1 MPVFTAENKQDF
13 YGILNSSIDITV
25 NVFSNPK
32 YSEMVI
38 QNKNGIRVTAD
49 GMNVKIL
56 EEHTF
61 INDIVYKSNV
71 KVKGYKITMQI
82 PNLKVNQIQKYTFLI
97 KNEFGQRYYNI
108 SVYLGSKFHG
118 KKSSVYSTC
127 SIVHFI
133 KFHIT
138 IYNKLKV
145 QLSSDI
151 DFLKYN

>member
-108 SVYLGSKFHG
+108 SVYVGSKFHG
-118 KKSSVYSTC
+118 
-127 SIVHFI
+127 
-133 KFHIT
+133 
-138 IYNKLKV
+138 
-145 QLSSDI
+145 
-151 DFLKYN
+151 